1 MLHISKDLL
10 DDLSL
15 TRRAELMKNVVIGLL
30 ALPLLAGIAAANQPT
45 VLDDAQ
51 MDGMTAGDVM
61 VKIQT
66 PTQSAFVNSQK
77 TEARAP
83 SFSVS
88 FEPTQSDSPQLSIS
102 IQHAPPPFPAIM
114 PPGIASAPL
123 MSLIMPP

>member
-1 MLHISKDLL
+1 
-10 DDLSL
+10 
-15 TRRAELMKNVVIGLL
+15 MKNVLIWLL

-66 PTQSAFVNSQK
+66 PTQSAFVNLQK
-77 TEARAP
+77 TKAQAP

-102 IQHAPPPFPAIM
+102 IQHAPPPFPTIM
-114 PPGIASAPL
+114 PPGIASVPL